1 MIRERVRLS
10 EKESSDLNELLEIC
24 HEMDKVPV
32 VIQIDKTLNH
42 HQRMNSWFMAYSGET
57 LIGVLSLFG
66 PLRTEAE
73 FTGCVRPEYRKRGV
87 VNSLVDAALKEAGF
101 FGIERILF
109 ALDRKSESGQAMM
122 RKKGYLLV
130 QTEYSMVFPKQS
142 MVKKIDS
149 RLRIMRTG
157 IAELDDMA
165 QISASAFDE
174 PLDVT
179 KTMLMNGLKSK
190 ERETYAACFE
200 EHMIGVISLM
210 IQDQTAMMNGLAIN
224 PLEQGKG
231 YGADFLTQIL
241 LMVAEREL
249 TASLDVNSENKTAY
263 NLYKRLG
270 FQETEVQDYY
280 EKQ

>member
-10 EKESSDLNELLEIC
+10 EKECSDLNDLLDIC
-24 HEMDKVPV
+24 YETDKVPV

-57 LIGVLSLFG
+57 LIGVMSLFG
-66 PLRTEAE
+66 PLRTETE
-73 FTGCVRPEYRKRGV
+73 FTGCVHPDYRKKGV
-87 VNSLVDAALKEAGF
+87 FNSLVDAALKETGF

-109 ALDRKSESGQAMM
+109 ALDRKSESGQAVM
-122 RKKGYLLV
+122 RKKGYSLV
-130 QTEYSMVFPKQS
+130 QTEYSMVFPKHGTI
-142 MVKKIDS
+142 KKIDS
-149 RLRIMRTG
+149 RLRITRTG

-179 KTMLMNGLKSK
+179 RTMLMNGLKSK
-190 ERETYAACFE
+190 ERETYAAFFE
-200 EHMIGVISLM
+200 EHMVGIISLM
-210 IQDQTAMMNGLAIN
+210 IQDQTAMMNGLAIDHH
-224 PLEQGKG
+224 EQGKG

-241 LMVAEREL
+241 LMIAEREL
-249 TASLDVNSENKTAY
+249 TASLDVNSENTTAY

>member
-1 MIRERVRLS
+1 M
-10 EKESSDLNELLEIC
+10 NELLEFC
-24 HEMDKVPV
+24 HETDKVPV

-66 PLRTEAE
+66 PLRTETE
-73 FTGCVRPEYRKRGV
+73 FTGCVHPDYRKNGV
-87 VNSLVDAALKEAGF
+87 FNSLVDAALKEAGF

-109 ALDRKSESGQAMM
+109 ALDRKSESGQAVM
-122 RKKGYLLV
+122 RKKGYSLV
-130 QTEYSMVFPKQS
+130 QTEYSMVFSKQS
-142 MVKKIDS
+142 VIKTIES
-149 RLRIMRTG
+149 RLRVMRTG

-190 ERETYAACFE
+190 EREYYAACCDE
-200 EHMIGVISLM
+200 QMVGVISLM
-210 IQDQTAMMNGLAIN
+210 IQDHTAMMNGLAID

-241 LMVAEREL
+241 HMIVQREL
-249 TASLDVNSENKTAY
+249 TPSVDVNSENTTAY

-270 FQETEVQDYY
+270 FQESEIQDYY